1 MVGSGHAA
9 IPQFMDVDKQM
20 EFFIVFIEK
29 HLYTAQAKVR
39 ILVPRAFHYPVFWVL
54 AVFKKGEGRP
64 GQFYHM
70 NDVRYRQKR
79 GGGGTF
85 GSKEHILIGL
95 HCTVSAVGND
105 LYRQFT
111 RPFPLLQKWVWL
123 ARPIQNLPD
132 LSLIIRI
139 PYLKCC
145 PFGLLSFTWTDNHSE
160 VARYTGL

>member
-1 MVGSGHAA
+1 MPLYHSSWMWISRWSSLSSLSRNICTLHRQRYVSSFPELS
-9 IPQFMDVDKQM
+9 IVQFFECLQYSKRGREGLVN
-20 EFFIVFIEK
+20 FITWTMWGI
-29 HLYTAQAKVR
+29 
-39 ILVPRAFHYPVFWVL
+39 
-54 AVFKKGEGRP
+54 GR
-64 GQFYHM
+64 
-70 NDVRYRQKR
+70 R
-79 GGGGTF
+79 GGGGGTL